1 MSHPQ
6 PAPPSQLLQQ
16 QAHMLAEMVA
26 MHREQAVVHQ
36 EQLDKLAERKTRNA
50 REAGRD
56 HLSLLLRRQCGW
68 PLHLLGNFPGR
79 GRGIPVGSRRMGTG
93 VAAADISRVPD
104 RSSEPASRGSFKDI
118 CHVVQDHL
126 SLCPEFHRQRFSAS
140 RLTEEDR
147 PFAFAQQLQR
157 HLGKVCDWMEGG
169 TVPGLPPT

>member
-1 MSHPQ
+1 
-6 PAPPSQLLQQ
+6 
-16 QAHMLAEMVA
+16 MLAEMVA

-36 EQLDKLAERKTRNA
+36 EQLDKLAERKTHNA

-68 PLHLLGNFPGR
+68 PLHLLGSFPGR